1 MPALNGVVE
10 SWSDGQTRPSLHSNT
25 PTCQDSAKYIPR
37 TLRHDLKQLGRLP
50 LNQCLEI
57 GRHLASAL
65 AHLHAQGLVHRD
77 VKPSNIV
84 FVNGVPKL
92 ADIGLVAEAS
102 EARSFVGTEGFIPPE
117 GPGTSQA
124 DLYSL
129 GKVLYEI
136 STGRDRRDFPALPDD
151 LAEDEAMLEL
161 NAVILK
167 ACKTEP

>member
-50 LNQCLEI
+50 LSQCLEI

-102 EARSFVGTEGFIPPE
+102 EARSFVGT
-117 GPGTSQA
+117 
-124 DLYSL
+124 L
-129 GKVLYEI
+129 G
-136 STGRDRRDFPALPDD
+136 SFR
-151 LAEDEAMLEL
+151 
-161 NAVILK
+161 LK
-167 ACKTEP
+167 ARAPHRLTSTVWVKSFTKSARAATAAI